1 MIHDVP
7 SLISFN
13 SSVMTLVPGDV
24 ILTSTPPGAGE
35 VHPGDR
41 VEIEIEDIGMLANPV
56 VAG

>member
-24 ILTSTPPGAGE
+24 ILTITPPGAGE
-35 VHPGDR
+35 VHSGDR

>member
-1 MIHDVP
+1 MIHDV
-7 SLISFN
+7 LSFN